1 MSPWTWNNVFS
12 AGFLVK
18 GSSNPGHLTGTHI
31 YNTDGV
37 VCLSNFSL
45 KLLFHNLSYSR
56 KSFKRNKHY
65 L

>member
-37 VCLSNFSL
+37 VRLSNFSL
-45 KLLFHNLSYSR
+45 EKFFHNLGYSR
-56 KSFKRNKHY
+56 KRF
-65 L
+65 

>member
-37 VCLSNFSL
+37 VRLSNFSL
-45 KLLFHNLSYSR
+45 IMIFL
-56 KSFKRNKHY
+56 
-65 L
+65 